1 MKPNRQA
8 KALDLVKDM
17 SVEQNSPYS
26 FVVKGQSKT
35 AYRVYTHGPEMLM
48 ADGREYW
55 ACECMDYK
63 TRCRKL
69 KIDCKHIM
77 AAKVFQTL
85 NKV

>member
-1 MKPNRQA
+1 MNPNRQA
-8 KALDLVKDM
+8 KALDIVKNM
-17 SVEQNSPYS
+17 EVEQASLLS
-26 FVVKGQSKT
+26 FVVKGQLKT
-35 AYRVYTHGPEMLM
+35 AYRVYTHGPKMTL

-63 TRCRKL
+63 TRCRKA

-85 NKV
+85 NKR

>member
-1 MKPNRQA
+1 MNRQS

-17 SVEQNSPYS
+17 SVEQHSPFS
-26 FVVKGQSKT
+26 FIVKGFSKS

-48 ADGREYW
+48 ADGREWW

-63 TRCRKL
+63 IRCRKL

-77 AAKVFQTL
+77 AAKVFFTL

>member
-1 MKPNRQA
+1 MNRQS

-17 SVEQNSPYS
+17 SVEQNTPYS
-26 FVVKGQSKT
+26 FLVKVQSKT
-35 AYRVYTHGPEMLM
+35 SYRVYTHGSEMLL
-48 ADGREYW
+48 ADGREHW

-63 TRCRKL
+63 TRCRKA

-77 AAKVFQTL
+77 AAKVFYTL